1 VNVTK
6 NVGKYSVDSDLK
18 WTGRVVRAAGRLS
31 FQIASSVSAAVSSR
45 VQGTTPWYPV
55 KATAPWYPVKGSCS
69 VVPCRQLWIG
79 GGFVFGL
86 AKARHCRRLQVGETH
101 AGQTVKH
108 MEKDHHM
115 YDLSP
120 EDVSF
125 YLDGENFEEFHQK

>member
-1 VNVTK
+1 M
-6 NVGKYSVDSDLK
+6 
-18 WTGRVVRAAGRLS
+18 
-31 FQIASSVSAAVSSR
+31 
-45 VQGTTPWYPV
+45 
-55 KATAPWYPVKGSCS
+55 
-69 VVPCRQLWIG
+69 
-79 GGFVFGL
+79 FGL
-86 AKARHCRRLQVGETH
+86 AKARHRRRLQVGETH